1 MGKKDK
7 KLSIA
12 SVIGFSLAVLSLVL
26 IQFFVFN
33 DSIMRAFS
41 GWVFHRLE
49 IPVTIGIALSHI
61 GGYVFSILGLKNIN
75 RKKLRG
81 KGFSIAGLFILVPQT
96 ALIVIAFLVIFLI
109 ASSGPS
115 FG

>member
-7 KLSIA
+7 KISIA
-12 SVIGFSLAVLSLVL
+12 SVTGFSLAVISLIL

-33 DSIMRAFS
+33 DAFMRAFS
-41 GWVFHRLE
+41 GRVFHRLE

-75 RKKLRG
+75 RKKLKG

-96 ALIVIAFLVIFLI
+96 ALIVLAFCILFMI
-109 ASSGPS
+109 ASG
-115 FG
+115 GG